1 MRGLTTLRSEVESCF
16 HSIIKDPKRRKIPV
30 SRRATGS
37 ASGLPFEPWARDIL
51 QDCGFSAFLQEE
63 FIDTLVREM
72 RKSGYNDNK
81 ISYIIKEETWWGMKD
96 YMVSRKQ
103 LEAALKNTDIPTYQ
117 QSIADIVLFY
127 GNDIVSDHNDII
139 IINVKSHDI
148 DRESRDPNIIS
159 AKRVLE
165 FFKDLSKKA
174 VAYPDFIDKANL
186 WFIGFYYKRYRN
198 YSEIKEI
205 YVKDLFKL
213 DVTRIPVINFDAA
226 IQIQWH
232 VKNMI
237 EKEDMDKLKF
247 IESLAEEYLKR
258 WQEFVQ
264 KRTQKLEETIHE
276 LKLLIKKVKAK
287 EGFSNR
293 G

>member
-1 MRGLTTLRSEVESCF
+1 MDLAILRKNVELCF
-16 HSIIKDPKRRKIPV
+16 YSAIKDSEKRKVAV
-30 SRRATGS
+30 SRGATGS

-51 QDCGFSAFLQEE
+51 QECGFSVFLQEE
-63 FIDTLVREM
+63 FIGTVVREM
-72 RKSGYNDNK
+72 RKRGYTNDK
-81 ISYIIKEETWWGMKD
+81 ISYIIRKRTWWGMKD

-127 GNDIVSDHNDII
+127 GNDIVGELNNIV

-148 DRESRDPNIIS
+148 DRKSRDPNIIS

-165 FFKDLSKKA
+165 FFKDLLEKA
-174 VAYPDFIDKANL
+174 VTYPEFVDKANL
-186 WFIGFYYKRYRN
+186 WFIGFYYKRYRS

-264 KRTQKLEETIHE
+264 KRTQKLEETIQE
-276 LKLLIKKVKAK
+276 LKSLIKKVK
-287 EGFSNR
+287 S
-293 G
+293 

>member
-1 MRGLTTLRSEVESCF
+1 MDLAILRKNIESCF
-16 HSIIKDPKRRKIPV
+16 SSAIKNPEKRKVAV
-30 SRRATGS
+30 SRRASGS

-51 QDCGFSAFLQEE
+51 RECGFSAFLQEE
-63 FIDTLVREM
+63 FIGKVVRKM
-72 RKSGYNDNK
+72 RNRNYTNDE
-81 ISYIIKEETWWGMKD
+81 ILYIIKEKTWWGMKD

-103 LEAALKNTDIPTYQ
+103 LEAALEDADVPTYQ

-127 GNDIVSDHNDII
+127 GNNIVDEINDIV
-139 IINVKSHDI
+139 IINVKSHDT
-148 DRESRDPNIIS
+148 DKKSRDPNIIS

-165 FFKDLSKKA
+165 FFKDLLERT
-174 VAYPDFIDKANL
+174 VIYPEFIDKANL
-186 WFIGFYYKRYRN
+186 WFIGFYYKRYRG

-232 VKNMI
+232 VKNMV
-237 EKEDMDKLKF
+237 EKKDIDKLKF

-264 KRTQKLEETIHE
+264 KRTRKLEETVKE
-276 LKLLIKKVKAK
+276 LKTLIKKVKSQRRI
-287 EGFSNR
+287 F
-293 G
+293 

>member
-1 MRGLTTLRSEVESCF
+1 MDLAILRKNVELCF
-16 HSIIKDPKRRKIPV
+16 SSAIKDSEKRKVAV

-51 QDCGFSAFLQEE
+51 QECGFSVFLQEE
-63 FIDTLVREM
+63 FIGTVVREM
-72 RKSGYNDNK
+72 RKRGYTNDK
-81 ISYIIKEETWWGMKD
+81 ISYIIRERTWWGMKD

-127 GNDIVSDHNDII
+127 GNDIVSELNNIV

-148 DRESRDPNIIS
+148 DRKSRDPNIIS

-165 FFKDLSKKA
+165 FFKDLLEKA
-174 VAYPDFIDKANL
+174 VTYPEFIDKANL
-186 WFIGFYYKRYRN
+186 WFIGFYYKRYRS

-264 KRTQKLEETIHE
+264 KRTQKLEETIQE
-276 LKLLIKKVKAK
+276 LKSLIKKVK
-287 EGFSNR
+287 S
-293 G
+293 